1 MINLRPS
8 LGNRSRGVDD
18 PATQGAIRTLVDAT
32 MTVAEQ
38 LGNIGSEISR
48 TANEYGSTAAS
59 LQHYFDAFAACRPRT

>member
-1 MINLRPS
+1 MS
-8 LGNRSRGVDD
+8 D
-18 PATQGAIRTLVDAT
+18 PRHRELADRWWT